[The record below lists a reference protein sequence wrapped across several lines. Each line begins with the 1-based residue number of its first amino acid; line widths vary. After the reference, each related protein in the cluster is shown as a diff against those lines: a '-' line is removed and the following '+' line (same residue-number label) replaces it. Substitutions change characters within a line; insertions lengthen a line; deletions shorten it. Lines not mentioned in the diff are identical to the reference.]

1 MVVFPGELGWFL
13 RTPNSQSFLGSNIF
27 RTQISISITLL
38 YVLAVD
44 IGSAD
49 LNHLKVDVPV
59 PDVDLSRRM
68 SVSA

>member
-1 MVVFPGELGWFL
+1 MVVFPGDLGWFL
-13 RTPNSQSFLGSNIF
+13 RAPSSQSFLGSNIF

-59 PDVDLSRRM
+59 PDVALSRRM